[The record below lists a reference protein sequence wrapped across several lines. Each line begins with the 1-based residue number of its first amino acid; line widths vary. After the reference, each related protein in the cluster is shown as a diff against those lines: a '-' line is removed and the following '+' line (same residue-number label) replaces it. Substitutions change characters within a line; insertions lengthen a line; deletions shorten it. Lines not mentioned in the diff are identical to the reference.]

1 MLRWLGQLY
10 ARRIVNV
17 NVNIVLAGVLALP
30 PTLLAV
36 WIAHRLGV
44 EQGWRISLITFLT
57 DIVSDVLVYF
67 ALHWLAN
74 HWPALAVVRR
84 EEAGSPP
91 KPRLSF
97 FRDATLVQVER
108 AALSPLL
115 YLLLLGTQYV
125 LIHEGMHPV
134 AATAIAFAL
143 GIGTTRVIHTV
154 WMYKQ
159 ERKARLQMK
168 KLLRKHR
175 TDQRIKT
182 GPADVTGIHHASGEN
197 GAAGAAELLGGTERA
212 GGTGPGNQRDAESD
226 GL

>member
-36 WIAHRLGV
+36 WIAHRMGV

-57 DIVSDVLVYF
+57 DIVADVLVYF

-74 HWPALAVVRR
+74 HWPVLAVIRR
-84 EEAGSPP
+84 EDAEGPP

-125 LIHEGMHPV
+125 LTHEGMHPV
-134 AATAIAFAL
+134 PATAIAFAL

-175 TDQRIKT
+175 TEQRIKT
-182 GPADVTGIHHASGEN
+182 GPADLTGIHPAGGN
-197 GAAGAAELLGGTERA
+197 GAPGSAAELLGGTES
-212 GGTGPGNQRDAESD
+212 GSGSVPGNQRAEGAD